1 MMKRWR
7 FRFVL
12 LGVAL
17 YLYMGDLFG
26 PIAAIQIIF

>member
-1 MMKRWR
+1 MNRWR
-7 FRFVL
+7 FRLLL